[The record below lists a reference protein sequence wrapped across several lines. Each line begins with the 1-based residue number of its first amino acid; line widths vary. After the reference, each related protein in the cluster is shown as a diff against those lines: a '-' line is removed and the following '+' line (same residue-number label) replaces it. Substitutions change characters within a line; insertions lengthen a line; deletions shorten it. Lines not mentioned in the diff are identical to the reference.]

1 MYLLSCPNCHAELT
15 VTPAQAGDST
25 SCPQCHADV
34 AIPKLGELRELPQV
48 GDAPDQPAATAP
60 SGGSTIVFLMLGLIA
75 VALLVGAG
83 YNAVRWAMIETT
95 TTTES
100 HLAEIEES
108 YARVEP
114 ASVILEFEDMEVRS
128 LDLVSPY
135 TYHVVVTK
143 KSRLGWNAVITASL
157 ALVCGI
163 GAFGAASLGRSESR
177 S

>member
-1 MYLLSCPNCHAELT
+1 MQCPH
-15 VTPAQAGDST
+15 
-25 SCPQCHADV
+25 CHADV

-48 GDAPDQPAATAP
+48 EGDPKRSAATAP
-60 SGGSTIVFLMLGLIA
+60 SGGSTIAFLMLGLVA
-75 VALLVGAG
+75 VALLLGAG

-114 ASVILEFEDMEVRS
+114 AAVVLEFEDMEVRS

-135 TYHVVVTK
+135 TYHAVVTEK
-143 KSRLGWNAVITASL
+143 ARGGWNAVITGGL
-157 ALVCGI
+157 AVVCGI
-163 GAFGAASLGRSESR
+163 GAFGAASLGRKQ
-177 S
+177 